1 MPRLSSVPARRFG
14 RLPVSCGALLCL
26 VLALACKSSQK
37 APADEG
43 APLAAEPVRFQF
55 ALPSEYVPLE
65 LRGEGSETLRA
76 PPDARLA
83 RVDGGFSIEAGSEF
97 ALELRLPA
105 PPAAELPGKLEGVT
119 RVVQEPD
126 LVVFESGGGY
136 WFLVSRELVPEWDET
151 DRRRVACGSAGA
163 VAAGQG
169 GARPRVFS
177 RPAIEHMVA
186 TCRSLDLP
194 RLE

>member
-1 MPRLSSVPARRFG
+1 MVRSSAPAGWSRCSSV
-14 RLPVSCGALLCL
+14 RLALCVL
-26 VLALACKSSQK
+26 LALACKSSQK
-37 APADEG
+37 APTAEG
-43 APLAAEPVRFQF
+43 AALHAEPVRFQF

-76 PPDARLA
+76 PPDARLE
-83 RVDGGFSIEAGSEF
+83 RVEAGFNIEAGSEF

-105 PPAAELPGKLEGVT
+105 PSAAELPGTLEGAS

-126 LVVFESGGGY
+126 LAVFESGGGY
-136 WFLVSRELVPEWDET
+136 WFLVYRELVPEWDES
-151 DRRRVACGSAGA
+151 DRRRIACGSAGA

-169 GARPRVFS
+169 GAKPRLFS
-177 RPAIEHMVA
+177 RSAIEHMVA
-186 TCRSLDLP
+186 TCRSVDLP

>member
-1 MPRLSSVPARRFG
+1 MRRCSSAFACSFR
-14 RLPVSCGALLCL
+14 RLPVCCSALLCL
-26 VLALACKSSQK
+26 VGVLGCKSSEK
-37 APADEG
+37 APAAEG

-76 PPDARLA
+76 PPDARLE
-83 RVDGGFSIEAGSEF
+83 RVADGFNVEAGSEF

-105 PPAAELPGKLEGVT
+105 PPAAELPGKLEGAT

-136 WFLVSRELVPEWDET
+136 WFLVYRELVPEWDES

-169 GARPRVFS
+169 GGRPRVFS

-186 TCRSLDLP
+186 TCRSVDLP

>member
-1 MPRLSSVPARRFG
+1 M
-14 RLPVSCGALLCL
+14 
-26 VLALACKSSQK
+26 
-37 APADEG
+37 
-43 APLAAEPVRFQF
+43 AAEPVRFQF
-55 ALPSEYVPLE
+55 ALPGEYVALE

-76 PPDARLA
+76 PPDARLE

-105 PPAAELPGKLEGVT
+105 PPTAELPGKLEGAT

-136 WFLVSRELVPEWDET
+136 WFLVDRELVPEWDES
-151 DRRRVACGSAGA
+151 DRRRIACGSAGA
-163 VAAGQG
+163 IAAGQG

-177 RPAIEHMVA
+177 RAAIEHMVA
-186 TCRSLDLP
+186 TCRSVDLP

>member
-1 MPRLSSVPARRFG
+1 LLAR
-14 RLPVSCGALLCL
+14 CGALFCL
-26 VLALACKSSQK
+26 LLGLGCKSSEK
-37 APADEG
+37 APATEG
-43 APLAAEPVRFQF
+43 AALQAEPVRFQF
-55 ALPSEYVPLE
+55 ALPSEYVALE

-76 PPDARLA
+76 PPDARLE

-105 PPAAELPGKLEGVT
+105 PAAAALPGKLEGAT

-136 WFLVSRELVPEWDET
+136 WFLVDRELVPEWDES
-151 DRRRVACGSAGA
+151 DRRRMACGSAGA

-186 TCRSLDLP
+186 TCRSVDLP